1 MMGAVAGQ
9 LEAFR
14 LAGMTIGGHRYWLL
28 PILPL
33 AWLPIMAWIGSPAEF
48 DPASAQGT
56 MIGLPLTFLAIFL
69 GLRVIAGEIDG
80 RSLEVAYTVPGGCER
95 VWWTKLG
102 AGLLLLIVAE
112 VPLAV
117 ATWLFLTPFPL
128 DALYGALQA
137 ALFYMVLAMGMAT
150 LFRNETA
157 GAMPTA
163 AILGFNGII
172 TQFGDNQVRVSPF
185 WNPHAPELVAGGV
198 SDSAEILA
206 WTVQNRIGFALLVA
220 AILALAFMRA
230 GRRERMLDS

>member
-1 MMGAVAGQ
+1 MGALAAQ

-14 LAGMTIGGHRYWLL
+14 LAALTIAGHRYWLL
-28 PILPL
+28 PVLPL
-33 AWLPIMAWIGSPAEF
+33 AWLPISAWIESPAGFE
-48 DPASAQGT
+48 PASAQGT
-56 MIGLPLTFLAIFL
+56 LMGVPLTFLAIFL

-102 AGLLLLIVAE
+102 AGLLLLVAAE
-112 VPLAV
+112 VPLAA
-117 ATWLFLTPFPL
+117 ATWFFLTPFPL

-157 GAMPTA
+157 GVMPTV
-163 AILGFNGII
+163 AILGFNGFV

-185 WNPHAPELVAGGV
+185 WNPHASDLVSGAV
-198 SDSAEILA
+198 SDPGEILA
-206 WTVQNRIGFALLVA
+206 WTVQNRIGFALLTA